1 MSIIRTVDVY
11 SSSQIPSYKE
21 CPLLNSKE
29 KLILLHH
36 CRGAGWKTIQAIV
49 QNDPLLISLLTKT
62 HDEWKKIIPLS
73 APKLQLFL
81 DDLHSI
87 DVIEKIR
94 QYTYNG
100 IYCITVFEEEYPY
113 LLKQI
118 FDPPWVLYVKGNKE
132 LLMKQKTL
140 AVVGTRKP
148 TSYGI
153 EALNLILPPLIKQD
167 FTIISGVAEG
177 IDAVAH
183 QVTLRENGQTIG
195 VLGGGLFHLYPKS
208 NLQLALTMMKRGLLL
223 SEMPPAR
230 RSEPW
235 MFPMRNRIISGM
247 SQGLFVVEARERSG
261 TLITAQAAM
270 EQGRDVFALPGNILN
285 THSIGTNQLIQDGA
299 KLVLSTVDIEEEYL
313 SFL

>member
-1 MSIIRTVDVY
+1 M
-11 SSSQIPSYKE
+11 
-21 CPLLNSKE
+21 NSKE

-49 QNDPLLISLLTKT
+49 QNDPLLTSLLTKT

-87 DVIEKIR
+87 DVIEKIS
-94 QYTYNG
+94 QYTYNE
-100 IYCITVFEEEYPY
+100 ISCITVFEEEYPY

-285 THSIGTNQLIQDGA
+285 PHSMGTNQLIQDGA

-313 SFL
+313 SFF